1 MHELICRENTHCFY
15 FLITARAACAGS
27 AAYFHFPLIFL
38 FFLMLFS
45 CMKHIWSCAR
55 SKVNV
60 FSLNC
65 DEESSWLCEDIKS
78 LF

>member
-38 FFLMLFS
+38 FFYVILLYE
-45 CMKHIWSCAR
+45 AY
-55 SKVNV
+55 
-60 FSLNC
+60 L
-65 DEESSWLCEDIKS
+65 ELCSQQGERVLS
-78 LF
+78 EL

>member
-38 FFLMLFS
+38 FFYVILLYE
-45 CMKHIWSCAR
+45 AYLEL
-55 SKVNV
+55 